1 MPLGQLLRGDPSKNS
16 KLYLAIGSLSLVKAI
31 AIRKDRERFRREL
44 LDAGLFIGVGLA
56 LRQYSQL
63 KAEKQAELEQQ
74 VPDWAVNIA
83 TSEPAKQRV
92 RTMAQQRL
100 SSQPEPEPTL
110 RERARAMLSM

>member
-1 MPLGQLLRGDPSKNS
+1 MPLGQLLSGDPSKNS
-16 KLYLAIGSLSLVKAI
+16 KLYLAIGGLSLVKAI
-31 AIRKDRERFRREL
+31 VIRKDRERFRREL
-44 LDAGLFIGVGLA
+44 LDAGLFIGAGLV
-56 LRQYSQL
+56 LRRYSQL
-63 KAEKQAELEQQ
+63 KAEKRDELEGQ

-100 SSQPEPEPTL
+100 GSQPEPEPTL